1 MASKR
6 KKMDVSQL
14 KSGMVVSEPVVSKRG
29 QVIAK
34 RGTVLTHSLI
44 SRLSFYRI
52 GEIVVET
59 TMDEDEDYVPPTQ
72 QPVMQQ
78 VTQQPVP
85 QPQPVMQQVTQQP
98 APQPQ
103 PVMQQA
109 VPQPQPV
116 MQQVA
121 QQSVPQQQP
130 VSQQPAAQPQP
141 VQQPQSVP
149 HQSTAEALREKFAP
163 KKPAE
168 ERSFEDDYSKTID
181 ALKLVFEEIVA
192 GKQDIDYSRMVEAAG
207 HLFQSK
213 TSLQLFDMIQHVRSL
228 DDSVYAHSVNV
239 AMIARAIGKWLKMT
253 NSELDLLTMAGLLH
267 DVGKLQ
273 VPPEVLNK
281 TEKLTDEEFALIRKH
296 PIFGNKMLKAVNVD
310 NRISICALQ
319 HHERADGTGYPRGL
333 DGDEID
339 NYASIIA
346 IADVYDAMTAARAYR
361 AANCP
366 FQVIAAFEADGVK
379 RYDPKY
385 ILTFLERIASLYQN
399 AKVMLSDGRK
409 ARVVYINR
417 NTLSKPVV
425 EVEGGGMVDLS
436 RTSGVTITEIL
447 Y

>member
-52 GEIVVET
+52 GEIMVET
-59 TMDEDEDYVPPTQ
+59 TMDEDEDYVPPTPQPVLQQPQPVIQ

-78 VTQQPVP
+78 PVAQPQPMVQQPVA
-85 QPQPVMQQVTQQP
+85 QPQPMV
-98 APQPQ
+98 
-103 PVMQQA
+103 
-109 VPQPQPV
+109 
-116 MQQVA
+116 
-121 QQSVPQQQP
+121 QQP
-130 VSQQPAAQPQP
+130 VAQPQP
-141 VQQPQSVP
+141 VQQPQPAVQP
-149 HQSTAEALREKFAP
+149 QPQPTPQPAQHQSTAEVLREKFAP
-163 KKPAE
+163 KKPAG
-168 ERSFEDDYSKTID
+168 ERNFEDDYSKTID
-181 ALKLVFEEIVA
+181 ELKLVFEEIVA

-239 AMIARAIGKWLKMT
+239 AMIARAIGKWLKMS

-281 TEKLTDEEFALIRKH
+281 TEKLTEEEFALIRKH

-346 IADVYDAMTAARAYR
+346 IADVYDAMTAARSYR

-399 AKVMLSDGRK
+399 ASVMLSDGRK

-417 NTLSKPVV
+417 STLSKPVV
-425 EVEGGGMVDLS
+425 EAEGGGMVDLS
-436 RTSGVTITEIL
+436 RTSGITITEIL